1 MAEGGVELWLV
12 RHGQSQG
19 NVARDAADEAGHHE
33 IDIDCVNRFDE
44 TIDGQA
50 ADQAPRFIPIQYC
63 GDIGEIARTTI
74 CDRFKYFRCRHVR
87 SK

>member
-1 MAEGGVELWLV
+1 MFKSLDGKTGRFELTLNLRQIF
-12 RHGQSQG
+12 RH
-19 NVARDAADEAGHHE
+19 HHE

-87 SK
+87 CK